1 MTYTTADVRRFLV
14 DTFND
19 EELKILCFDYFRDV
33 SDEFTTGMT
42 RGQMIQLLIERC
54 VRREALASLHA
65 ALRAERAEQ
74 YGKRFGA
81 TEPAV
86 IPAETAPAGRDPRQV
101 FISHAH
107 EDADFA
113 HRLAADLASAGWR
126 AWLAPDSIQ
135 PGEKWVEAIGR
146 GLDACGVFLVV
157 LTPAGVGSAWV
168 KTETN
173 AAIELEVGGA
183 VRFIPL
189 DATACTVPVLWNGY
203 QRVSFRGRYEDG
215 LRQLLARLG
224 AAAGPEPAPPV
235 RDDQR
240 APVDRTGFEASA
252 GAAVDARDRLKPP
265 VQDNQRAAAPAI
277 AVPAVVLQR
286 RPIDFDWITI
296 PAGDFLMGSDKKK
309 DKQAYDDET
318 PQHTLHLPEYRIAR
332 APVTVAQFAAFMA
345 ANVGYR
351 TTAEKEGSA
360 RNWTG
365 LKWEEIRGADWAH
378 PRGPGSDVRA
388 KQEHPVTCVSW
399 HDALAFCKWAT
410 VRLPTEAEWEKAA
423 RGTDGRLWPW
433 GNREPNSGVCNFN
446 MTVGD
451 TTPVGSYPDGKSPY
465 GLLDVAGNVWERTSS
480 LWGKDASK
488 PEFGYPYDAKD
499 GREDP
504 SASDNVRRTL
514 RGGSF
519 RSNARG
525 VRCAY
530 RYGHYPYARGGVVGF
545 RVVSPGF

>member
-1 MTYTTADVRRFLV
+1 MTHTTAEIRRFLV

-42 RGQMIQLLIERC
+42 KGQMIQLLIERC
-54 VRREALASLHA
+54 VRREALANLEA
-65 ALRAERAEQ
+65 ALRAERPDQ
-74 YGKRFGA
+74 YRQRFGA
-81 TEPAV
+81 PAPAL
-86 IPAETAPAGRDPRQV
+86 IPVEIVRAGRDPRQV

-107 EDADFA
+107 QDADFA

-146 GLDACGVFLVV
+146 GLDESGVFLVV
-157 LTPAGVGSAWV
+157 LTLAGVGSAWV

-183 VRFIPL
+183 VCFIPL
-189 DATACTVPVLWNGY
+189 DAAACAVPVLWNGY

-235 RDDQR
+235 RD
-240 APVDRTGFEASA
+240 
-252 GAAVDARDRLKPP
+252 
-265 VQDNQRAAAPAI
+265 NQRAAAPAI

-286 RPIDFDWITI
+286 GPIEFDWITI
-296 PAGDFLMGSDKKK
+296 PTGDFLMGSDMAK
-309 DKQAYDDET
+309 DKLAYDDET
-318 PQHTLHLPEYRIAR
+318 PQHTLTLPEYRIAR
-332 APVTVAQFAAFMA
+332 VPVTVAQFAAFMA
-345 ANVGYR
+345 ANPGYR
-351 TTAEKEGSA
+351 TTAEQQGSA

-365 LKWEEIRGADWAH
+365 SKWEDIAGADWAH

-399 HDALAFCKWAT
+399 HDALAFCQWAV

-423 RGTDGRLWPW
+423 RGTDGRIWPW

-446 MTVGD
+446 RTVGD
-451 TTPVGSYPDGKSPY
+451 TTPVGSYPDGASPY
-465 GLLDVAGNVWERTSS
+465 GLLDAAGNVWEWTSS
-480 LWGKDASK
+480 LFK
-488 PEFGYPYDAKD
+488 PYRYDATD

-504 SASDNVRRTL
+504 KSGDGRTL

-519 RSNARG
+519 GNVARS
-525 VRCAY
+525 VRCAC
-530 RYGHYPYARGGVVGF
+530 RYGSGPYLRRGYFGF

>member
-1 MTYTTADVRRFLV
+1 MTHTTAEIRRFLV

-42 RGQMIQLLIERC
+42 KGQMIQLLIERC
-54 VRREALASLHA
+54 VRREALANLEA
-65 ALRAERAEQ
+65 ALRAERPDQ
-74 YGKRFGA
+74 YRQRFGA
-81 TEPAV
+81 PAPAL
-86 IPAETAPAGRDPRQV
+86 IPVETVRAGRDPRQV

-107 EDADFA
+107 QDADFA

-146 GLDACGVFLVV
+146 GLDESGVFLVV
-157 LTPAGVGSAWV
+157 LTPAAVGSAWV

-183 VRFIPL
+183 VCFIPL
-189 DATACTVPVLWNGY
+189 DAAACAVPVLWNGY

-235 RDDQR
+235 QDNQR
-240 APVDRTGFEASA
+240 APVDQTGFEASA

-265 VQDNQRAAAPAI
+265 VQDNQRAAGPSI
-277 AVPAVVLQR
+277 SVPAVAPKHG
-286 RPIDFDWITI
+286 PIAFDWITI
-296 PAGDFLMGSDKKK
+296 PAGDFVMGSDKAK
-309 DKQAYDDET
+309 DKLAYDDET
-318 PQHTLHLPEYRIAR
+318 PQHTLTLPEYRIAR
-332 APVTVAQFAAFMA
+332 VPVTVAQFAAFMA
-345 ANVGYR
+345 ANPGYR
-351 TTAEKEGSA
+351 TTAEKQGSA
-360 RNWTG
+360 WSYTG
-365 LKWEEIRGADWAH
+365 SRWEEVKGADWAH

-399 HDALAFCKWAT
+399 HDALAFCKWAA

-423 RGTDGRLWPW
+423 RGPSTGSGDGRIWPW

-451 TTPVGSYPDGKSPY
+451 TTPVGRYPDGASPY
-465 GLLDVAGNVWERTSS
+465 GLLDAAGNVWEWTSS
-480 LWGKDASK
+480 LFK
-488 PEFGYPYDAKD
+488 PYRYDAID
-499 GREDP
+499 GREDLK
-504 SASDNVRRTL
+504 SGDGRAL

-519 RSNARG
+519 RGGALF
-525 VRCAY
+525 VRCAC
-530 RYGHYPYARGGVVGF
+530 RLRFDPFNRFDLIGF